1 MKSSSSTKGSE
12 IIKWSVGWKVA
23 KKELWWLL
31 VQIPLGRPIR
41 VRSLVVERRLDM
53 AKVASSILAEPTTQ
67 FNSLR
72 A

>member
-1 MKSSSSTKGSE
+1 MKSSPSPGRRDHQ
-12 IIKWSVGWKVA
+12 WSVGWKVA

-53 AKVASSILAEPTTQ
+53 AKVGSSILPEPTTQ
-67 FNSLR
+67 FKNLR